1 MRHFVIKAVANS
13 AAKIGQ
19 TDAILHPESNLEKW
33 RQAFVPPF
41 LGMMAFI
48 NEGVTVESLF
58 IENLYWCEYSL
69 SISQTSLFS
78 IEGFKFFLTHKK

>member
-1 MRHFVIKAVANS
+1 MELGAERTETITKSLFKSSKCRVAARAGS
-13 AAKIGQ
+13 LA
-19 TDAILHPESNLEKW
+19 SSS
-33 RQAFVPPF
+33 PF